1 MDCRAS
7 DKTASICLVKLLS
20 KMVNL
25 CIPPWMNDN
34 SMYQHL
40 LNILA
45 GSVEGT
51 VSVCGEWPKQ
61 YFDVQVPSLVS
72 SFFTKK
78 KYSTGQQPLYNH
90 LFSGQFQRILVL
102 NPTVWGWLVC
112 DPSPWPRRQPYSS
125 ETRLATDMAWPHSNW
140 GAPHMARG
148 SKNKVEW
155 IRWIDGFFWLFLTF
169 FFSNVQQFRKYLP
182 ASEVP
187 KWYVTSIRPA
197 AQPLGE
203 AGYSLWRL

>member
-1 MDCRAS
+1 MIIQC
-7 DKTASICLVKLLS
+7 TNIYSISLQDLLKEPFQCVANGQS
-20 KMVNL
+20 
-25 CIPPWMNDN
+25 
-34 SMYQHL
+34 
-40 LNILA
+40 NILMCKCHLWCPA
-45 GSVEGT
+45 
-51 VSVCGEWPKQ
+51 
-61 YFDVQVPSLVS
+61 SLP
-72 SFFTKK
+72 KK

-155 IRWIDGFFWLFLTF
+155 IRWIDGFFLIVLDI